1 VVLGAQ
7 IKICDEER
15 WSNLVTN
22 TWAWFSNSSG
32 LVNIRLQ
39 VIGSAPSGCRSRC
52 SLYIVSKMFLMNAM
66 HAARRR
72 AVIEWVQDPF

>member
-1 VVLGAQ
+1 M
-7 IKICDEER
+7 KSCDEER

-39 VIGSAPSGCRSRC
+39 VIGSARQVAAAGA
-52 SLYIVSKMFLMNAM
+52 SLYTVSKMFLMSAM
-66 HAARRR
+66 LAWRR
-72 AVIEWVQDPF
+72 AVIEWVQGPF

>member
-1 VVLGAQ
+1 M
-7 IKICDEER
+7 KSCDEER

-39 VIGSAPSGCRSRC
+39 VIGSARQ
-52 SLYIVSKMFLMNAM
+52 V
-66 HAARRR
+66 AAAGAPFILLARFSDERDACCR
-72 AVIEWVQDPF
+72 AVIE